1 MTLRSVNVLSVVN
14 SKSKISTQIIDGK
27 EHIVINEVVPIVDDI
42 VMNGIFYPADE
53 INKSYMTLNDNL
65 MPLDHPRIN
74 NENVSALNPQAINNY
89 YVGAWGRN
97 VRKSD
102 NKVLM
107 DAYIDRKFAESTD
120 KGRMLVNRLDDMMS
134 GKNITPIHV
143 STGLT
148 YTPDNQSGSSK
159 GKRYTA
165 IARNMKFDHVAILP
179 DKQGAATPEDGV
191 GIFVNSNGE
200 KSPIEYVSLFE
211 SHQDS
216 FGDVIKKTIQ
226 ETLKVFKFNKH
237 EETDSMKE
245 KILLALNAAG
255 IKTDGLTDE
264 QLLAAYNQQAAQE
277 AIDKKK
283 LAEEEEEKKKA
294 EQEKKNAT
302 NAEDAPAWAK
312 SLMNK
317 VANLEL
323 AVNANAEKELSV
335 KREAVKAKFNMTQT
349 AVNALTDEPLD
360 ALYAQ
365 CISSTPING
374 SYANN
379 SDKNTLLNME
389 APE

>member
-1 MTLRSVNVLSVVN
+1 MTLKSVNVLSVVN

-27 EHIVINEVVPIVDDI
+27 EHIVINDVVPIVDDI

-74 NENVSALNPQAINNY
+74 NEHVSALNPQAINNFY
-89 YVGAWGRN
+89 IGAWGRN
-97 VRKSD
+97 VRKSND
-102 NKVLM
+102 RVLM
-107 DAYIDRKFAESTD
+107 DAYIDRKFAESTE

-134 GKNITPIHV
+134 GKNTTPIHV

-179 DKQGAATPEDGV
+179 DKQGAATPDDGV
-191 GIFVNSNGE
+191 GIFVNSDGE
-200 KSPIEYVSLFE
+200 KSPIENVSLIE
-211 SHQDS
+211 CSEDS
-216 FGDVIKKTIQ
+216 ISNVISKTIK
-226 ETLKVFKFNKH
+226 EVLSVFKFNQK
-237 EETDSMKE
+237 EEEDLMKE

-255 IKTDGLTDE
+255 IKTDGLSDE
-264 QLLAAYNQQAAQE
+264 QLLRVYNEQTTKE
-277 AIDKKK
+277 AIEKKK
-283 LAEEEEEKKKA
+283 ASEEEEKKKA

-317 VANLEL
+317 VTNLEL
-323 AVNANAEKELSV
+323 AVNANTEKELSV

-349 AVNALTDEPLD
+349 AVNALSAEPLD

-365 CISSTPING
+365 CVKTAPISG
-374 SYANN
+374 GFANN
-379 SDKNTLLNME
+379 SDNSLLNME

>member
-1 MTLRSVNVLSVVN
+1 MTLKSVNVLSVVN

-27 EHIVINEVVPIVDDI
+27 EHIVINDVVPIVDDI

-74 NENVSALNPQAINNY
+74 NEHVSALNPQAINNFY
-89 YVGAWGRN
+89 IGAWGRN
-97 VRKSD
+97 VRKSND
-102 NKVLM
+102 RVLM
-107 DAYIDRKFAESTD
+107 DAYIDRKFAESTE
-120 KGRMLVNRLDDMMS
+120 KGRMLVNRLDDMMN
-134 GKNITPIHV
+134 GKNTAPIHV

-159 GKRYTA
+159 GKRYKS

-179 DKQGAATPEDGV
+179 DKQGAATPDDGV
-191 GIFVNSNGE
+191 GIFVNSDGE
-200 KSPIEYVSLFE
+200 KSPIENVSLIDC
-211 SHQDS
+211 SDDS
-216 FGDVIKKTIQ
+216 ISNVISKTIK
-226 ETLKVFKFNKH
+226 EVLSVFKFNQK
-237 EETDSMKE
+237 EEEDLMKE

-255 IKTDGLTDE
+255 IKTDGLSDE
-264 QLLAAYNQQAAQE
+264 QLLKVYNEQTTKE
-277 AIDKKK
+277 AIEKKK
-283 LAEEEEEKKKA
+283 ASEEEEKKKA
-294 EQEKKNAT
+294 EQEKKNAA

-317 VANLEL
+317 VTNLEL
-323 AVNANAEKELSV
+323 AVNANTEKELSV

-349 AVNALTDEPLD
+349 AVNALSGEPLD

-365 CISSTPING
+365 CVKTAPISG
-374 SYANN
+374 GFANN
-379 SDKNTLLNME
+379 SDNSLLNME

>member
-1 MTLRSVNVLSVVN
+1 MTLKSVNVLSVVN

-27 EHIVINEVVPIVDDI
+27 EHIVINDVVPIVDDI
-42 VMNGIFYPADE
+42 VMNGIFHPADE

-65 MPLDHPRIN
+65 MPLDHPRVN

-89 YVGAWGRN
+89 YIGAWGRN

-107 DAYIDRKFAESTD
+107 DAYIDRKFAESTE

-134 GKNITPIHV
+134 GKNTTPIHV

-148 YTPDNQSGSSK
+148 YTPDNQSGTSK
-159 GKRYTA
+159 GKRYNA
-165 IARNMKFDHVAILP
+165 IARNMNFDHVAILP
-179 DKQGAATPEDGV
+179 NKQGAATPEDGV

-200 KSPIEYVSLFE
+200 KSAIEYVSLIDCQEE
-211 SHQDS
+211 SAVN
-216 FGDVIKKTIQ
+216 GIKKTIQ
-226 ETLKVFKFNKH
+226 DTLRAFKFNKQ
-237 EETDSMKE
+237 EENDPMKE

-255 IKTDGLTDE
+255 VKTDGLTDE
-264 QLLAAYNQQAAQE
+264 QLLTAYNQQTAQD

-283 LAEEEEEKKKA
+283 LTEEEEEKKKKA
-294 EQEKKNAT
+294 EQEKNAT
-302 NAEDAPAWAK
+302 NAEAPEWAK
-312 SLMNK
+312 TLMTEVSSLK
-317 VANLEL
+317 A
-323 AVNANAEKELSV
+323 AVNANTEKELSV

-349 AVNALTDEPLD
+349 AVNELSGEPLD

-365 CISSTPING
+365 CVTTAPIHG
-374 SYANN
+374 GFANN
-379 SDKNTLLNME
+379 SDNSLLNME

>member
-1 MTLRSVNVLSVVN
+1 MTLKSVNVLSVVN

-27 EHIVINEVVPIVDDI
+27 EHIVINDVVPIVDDI

-74 NENVSALNPQAINNY
+74 NEHVSALNPQAINNFY
-89 YVGAWGRN
+89 IGAWGRN
-97 VRKSD
+97 VRKSND
-102 NKVLM
+102 KVLM
-107 DAYIDRKFAESTD
+107 DAYIDRKFAESTE

-134 GKNITPIHV
+134 GKNTTPIHV

-148 YTPDNQSGSSK
+148 YTPDNQSGTSK
-159 GKRYTA
+159 GKRYNS

-179 DKQGAATPEDGV
+179 DKQGAATPDDGV

-200 KSPIEYVSLFE
+200 KSPIENVSLVE
-211 SHQDS
+211 CSEDS
-216 FGDVIKKTIQ
+216 ISNVISKTIK
-226 ETLKVFKFNKH
+226 EVLSVFKFNQK
-237 EETDSMKE
+237 EEEDLMKE

-255 IKTDGLTDE
+255 IKTDGLSDE
-264 QLLAAYNQQAAQE
+264 QLLKAYNEQTAKE
-277 AIDKKK
+277 AIEKKK
-283 LAEEEEEKKKA
+283 TSEEEEKKKA

-312 SLMNK
+312 ALMNK
-317 VANLEL
+317 VTSLEL
-323 AVNANAEKELSV
+323 AVNANTEKELSV

-349 AVNALTDEPLD
+349 AVNALSGEPLD

-365 CISSTPING
+365 CVKTAPISG
-374 SYANN
+374 GFANN
-379 SDKNTLLNME
+379 SDNSLLNME

>member
-1 MTLRSVNVLSVVN
+1 MTLKSVNVLSVVN

-27 EHIVINEVVPIVDDI
+27 EHIVINDVVPIVDDI

-74 NENVSALNPQAINNY
+74 NEHVSALNPQAINNFY
-89 YVGAWGRN
+89 IGAWGRN
-97 VRKSD
+97 VRKSND
-102 NKVLM
+102 RVLM
-107 DAYIDRKFAESTD
+107 DAYIDRKFAESTE

-134 GKNITPIHV
+134 GKNTTPIHV

-179 DKQGAATPEDGV
+179 DKQGAATPDDGV
-191 GIFVNSNGE
+191 GIFVNSDGE
-200 KSPIEYVSLFE
+200 KSPIENVSLIDC
-211 SHQDS
+211 SDDS
-216 FGDVIKKTIQ
+216 ISNVISKTIK
-226 ETLKVFKFNKH
+226 EVLSVFKFNQK
-237 EETDSMKE
+237 EEEDLMKE

-255 IKTDGLTDE
+255 IKTDGLSDE
-264 QLLAAYNQQAAQE
+264 QLLKVYNEQTTKE
-277 AIDKKK
+277 AIEKKK
-283 LAEEEEEKKKA
+283 ASEEEEKKKA
-294 EQEKKNAT
+294 EQEKKNAA

-317 VANLEL
+317 VTNLEL
-323 AVNANAEKELSV
+323 AVNANTEKELSV

-349 AVNALTDEPLD
+349 AVNALTGEPLD

-365 CISSTPING
+365 CVKTAPISG
-374 SYANN
+374 GFANN
-379 SDKNTLLNME
+379 SDNSLLNME

>member
-1 MTLRSVNVLSVVN
+1 MTLKSVNVLSVVN

-27 EHIVINEVVPIVDDI
+27 EHIVINDVVPIVDDI

-74 NENVSALNPQAINNY
+74 NEHVSALNPQAINNFY
-89 YVGAWGRN
+89 IGAWGRN
-97 VRKSD
+97 VRKSND
-102 NKVLM
+102 RVLM
-107 DAYIDRKFAESTD
+107 DAYIDRKFAESTE

-134 GKNITPIHV
+134 GKNTTPIHV

-179 DKQGAATPEDGV
+179 DKQGAATPDDGV
-191 GIFVNSNGE
+191 GIFVNSDGE
-200 KSPIEYVSLFE
+200 KSPIENVSLIDC
-211 SHQDS
+211 SDDS
-216 FGDVIKKTIQ
+216 ISNVISKTIK
-226 ETLKVFKFNKH
+226 EVLSVFKFNQK
-237 EETDSMKE
+237 EEEDLMKE

-255 IKTDGLTDE
+255 IKTDGLSDE
-264 QLLAAYNQQAAQE
+264 QLLKVYNEQTTKE
-277 AIDKKK
+277 AIEKKK
-283 LAEEEEEKKKA
+283 ASEEEEKKKA
-294 EQEKKNAT
+294 EQEKKNAA

-317 VANLEL
+317 VTNLEL
-323 AVNANAEKELSV
+323 AVNANTEKELSV

-349 AVNALTDEPLD
+349 AVNALSGEPLD

-365 CISSTPING
+365 CVKTAPISG
-374 SYANN
+374 GFANN
-379 SDKNTLLNME
+379 SDNSLLNME

>member
-1 MTLRSVNVLSVVN
+1 MTLKSVNVLSVVN

-27 EHIVINEVVPIVDDI
+27 EHIVINDVVPIVDDI

-74 NENVSALNPQAINNY
+74 NEHVSALNPQAINNFY
-89 YVGAWGRN
+89 IGAWGRN
-97 VRKSD
+97 VRKSND
-102 NKVLM
+102 RVLM
-107 DAYIDRKFAESTD
+107 DAYIDRKFAESTE

-134 GKNITPIHV
+134 GKNTTPIHV

-159 GKRYTA
+159 GKRYKS

-179 DKQGAATPEDGV
+179 DKQGAATPDDGV
-191 GIFVNSNGE
+191 GIFVNSDGE
-200 KSPIEYVSLFE
+200 KSPIENVSLIDC
-211 SHQDS
+211 SDDS
-216 FGDVIKKTIQ
+216 ISNVISKTIK
-226 ETLKVFKFNKH
+226 EVLSVFKFNQK
-237 EETDSMKE
+237 EEEDLMKE

-255 IKTDGLTDE
+255 IKTDGLSDE
-264 QLLAAYNQQAAQE
+264 QLLKVYNEQTTKE
-277 AIDKKK
+277 AIEKKK
-283 LAEEEEEKKKA
+283 ASEEEEKKKA

-317 VANLEL
+317 VTNLEL
-323 AVNANAEKELSV
+323 AVNANTEKELSV

-349 AVNALTDEPLD
+349 AVNALSGEPLD

-365 CISSTPING
+365 CVKTAPISG
-374 SYANN
+374 GFANN
-379 SDKNTLLNME
+379 SDNSLLNME

>member
-1 MTLRSVNVLSVVN
+1 MTLKSVNVLSVVN

-27 EHIVINEVVPIVDDI
+27 EHIVIKDVVPIVDDI

-74 NENVSALNPQAINNY
+74 NENVSALNPQAINNFY
-89 YVGAWGRN
+89 IGAWGRN
-97 VRKSD
+97 VRKSND
-102 NKVLM
+102 RVLM
-107 DAYIDRKFAESTD
+107 DAYIDRKFAESTE
-120 KGRMLVNRLDDMMS
+120 KGRLLVNRLDDMMS
-134 GKNITPIHV
+134 GKNTTPIHV

-148 YTPDNQSGSSK
+148 YTPDNQSGTSK
-159 GKRYTA
+159 GKRYKS

-179 DKQGAATPEDGV
+179 DKQGAATPDDGV

-200 KSPIEYVSLFE
+200 KSPIENVSLIE
-211 SHQDS
+211 CSEDS
-216 FGDVIKKTIQ
+216 ISNVISKTIK
-226 ETLKVFKFNKH
+226 EVLSVFKFNQK
-237 EETDSMKE
+237 EEEDVMKE

-255 IKTDGLTDE
+255 IKTDGLSDE
-264 QLLAAYNQQAAQE
+264 QLLKAYNEQTAKE
-277 AIDKKK
+277 AIEKKK
-283 LAEEEEEKKKA
+283 TSEEEEKKKA

-312 SLMNK
+312 ALMNK
-317 VANLEL
+317 VTSLEL
-323 AVNANAEKELSV
+323 AVNANTEKELSA

-349 AVNALTDEPLD
+349 AVNALSGEPLD

-365 CISSTPING
+365 SVKTAPISG
-374 SYANN
+374 GFANN
-379 SDKNTLLNME
+379 SDNSLLNME

>member
-1 MTLRSVNVLSVVN
+1 MTLKSVNVLSVVN

-27 EHIVINEVVPIVDDI
+27 EHIVINDVVPIVDDI

-74 NENVSALNPQAINNY
+74 NEHVSALNPQAINNFY
-89 YVGAWGRN
+89 IGAWGRN
-97 VRKSD
+97 VRKSND
-102 NKVLM
+102 RVLM
-107 DAYIDRKFAESTD
+107 DAYIDRKFAESTE
-120 KGRMLVNRLDDMMS
+120 KGRMLVNRLDDMMN
-134 GKNITPIHV
+134 GKNTTPIHV

-159 GKRYTA
+159 GKRYKS

-179 DKQGAATPEDGV
+179 DKQGAATPDDGV
-191 GIFVNSNGE
+191 GIFVNSDGE
-200 KSPIEYVSLFE
+200 KSPIENVSLIDC
-211 SHQDS
+211 SDDS
-216 FGDVIKKTIQ
+216 ISNVISKTIK
-226 ETLKVFKFNKH
+226 EVLGVFKFNQK
-237 EETDSMKE
+237 EEEDLMKE

-255 IKTDGLTDE
+255 IKTDGLSDE
-264 QLLAAYNQQAAQE
+264 QLLKVYNEQTTKE
-277 AIDKKK
+277 AIEKKK
-283 LAEEEEEKKKA
+283 ASEEEEKKKA

-302 NAEDAPAWAK
+302 NAEDAPAWAR

-317 VANLEL
+317 VTNLEL
-323 AVNANAEKELSV
+323 AVNANTEKELSV

-349 AVNALTDEPLD
+349 AVNALSGEPLD

-365 CISSTPING
+365 CVKTAPISG
-374 SYANN
+374 GFANN
-379 SDKNTLLNME
+379 SDNSLLNME

>member
-1 MTLRSVNVLSVVN
+1 MTLKSVNVLSVVN

-27 EHIVINEVVPIVDDI
+27 EHIVINDVVPIVDDI

-74 NENVSALNPQAINNY
+74 NEHVSALNPQAINNFY
-89 YVGAWGRN
+89 IGAWGRN
-97 VRKSD
+97 VRKSND
-102 NKVLM
+102 RVLM
-107 DAYIDRKFAESTD
+107 DAYIDRKFAESTE

-134 GKNITPIHV
+134 GKNTTPIHV

-179 DKQGAATPEDGV
+179 DKQGAATPDDGV
-191 GIFVNSNGE
+191 GIFVNSDGE
-200 KSPIEYVSLFE
+200 KSPIENVSLIE
-211 SHQDS
+211 CSEDS
-216 FGDVIKKTIQ
+216 ISNVISKTIK
-226 ETLKVFKFNKH
+226 EVLSVFKFNQK
-237 EETDSMKE
+237 EEEDLMKE

-255 IKTDGLTDE
+255 IKTDGLSDE
-264 QLLAAYNQQAAQE
+264 QLLRVYNEQTTKE
-277 AIDKKK
+277 AIEKKK
-283 LAEEEEEKKKA
+283 ASEEEEKKKA

-317 VANLEL
+317 VTNLEL
-323 AVNANAEKELSV
+323 AVNANTEKELSV

-349 AVNALTDEPLD
+349 AVNALSGEPLD

-365 CISSTPING
+365 CVKTAPISG
-374 SYANN
+374 GFANN
-379 SDKNTLLNME
+379 SDNSLLNME

>member
-1 MTLRSVNVLSVVN
+1 MTLKSVNVLSVVN

-27 EHIVINEVVPIVDDI
+27 EHIVINDVVPIVDDI
-42 VMNGIFYPADE
+42 VMNGIYYPSDE

-89 YVGAWGRN
+89 YIGAWGRN
-97 VRKSD
+97 VRKVGD
-102 NKVLM
+102 KVLM
-107 DAYIDRKFAESTD
+107 DAYIDRKFAESTE

-134 GKNITPIHV
+134 GKNTTPIHV

-148 YTPDNQSGSSK
+148 YQADHQSGISK
-159 GKRYTA
+159 GKRYSS
-165 IARNMKFDHVAILP
+165 IARNMKFDHVAILT

-200 KSPIEYVSLFE
+200 KTPLETVSLADCTE
-211 SHQDS
+211 EPLTN
-216 FGDVIKKTIQ
+216 VIKQTIKDVLKTFQ
-226 ETLKVFKFNKH
+226 LNKK
-237 EETDSMKE
+237 EEPDPMKE

-255 IKTDGLTDE
+255 IKTDGLSDE
-264 QLLAAYNQQAAQE
+264 QLLKAYNEQTAKE
-277 AIDKKK
+277 AIEKKK
-283 LAEEEEEKKKA
+283 TSEEEEKKKA

-312 SLMNK
+312 ALMNK
-317 VANLEL
+317 VTSLEL
-323 AVNANAEKELSV
+323 AVNANTEKELSV

-349 AVNALTDEPLD
+349 AVNALSGEPLD

-365 CISSTPING
+365 CVKTAPIISG
-374 SYANN
+374 GFANN
-379 SDKNTLLNME
+379 SDNSLLNME

>member
-27 EHIVINEVVPIVDDI
+27 EHIVINDVVPIVDDI

-65 MPLDHPRIN
+65 MPLDHPMIN
-74 NENVSALNPQAINNY
+74 NENVSALTPQAINNY

-97 VRKSD
+97 VRKSND
-102 NKVLM
+102 RVLM
-107 DAYIDRKFAESTD
+107 DAYIDRKFAESTE

-134 GKNITPIHV
+134 GKNTTPIHV

-179 DKQGAATPEDGV
+179 DKQGAATPDDGV
-191 GIFVNSNGE
+191 GIFVNSDGE
-200 KSPIEYVSLFE
+200 KSPIENVSLIDC
-211 SHQDS
+211 SDDS
-216 FGDVIKKTIQ
+216 ISNVISKTIK
-226 ETLKVFKFNKH
+226 EVLSVFKFNQK
-237 EETDSMKE
+237 EEEDLMKE

-255 IKTDGLTDE
+255 IKTDGLSDE
-264 QLLAAYNQQAAQE
+264 QLLKVYNEQTTKE
-277 AIDKKK
+277 AIEKKK
-283 LAEEEEEKKKA
+283 ASEEEEKKKA

-317 VANLEL
+317 VTNLEL
-323 AVNANAEKELSV
+323 AVNANTEKELSV

-349 AVNALTDEPLD
+349 AVNALSGEPLD

-365 CISSTPING
+365 CVKTAPISG
-374 SYANN
+374 GFANN
-379 SDKNTLLNME
+379 SDNSLLNME

>member
-1 MTLRSVNVLSVVN
+1 MTLKSVNVLSVVN

-27 EHIVINEVVPIVDDI
+27 EHIVINDVVPIVDDI

-74 NENVSALNPQAINNY
+74 NEHVSALNPQAINNFY
-89 YVGAWGRN
+89 IGAWGRN
-97 VRKSD
+97 VRKSND
-102 NKVLM
+102 RVLM
-107 DAYIDRKFAESTD
+107 DAYIDRKFAESTE
-120 KGRMLVNRLDDMMS
+120 KGRMLVNRLDDMMN
-134 GKNITPIHV
+134 GKNTAPIHV

-179 DKQGAATPEDGV
+179 DKQGAATPDDGV
-191 GIFVNSNGE
+191 GIFVNSDGE
-200 KSPIEYVSLFE
+200 KSPIENVSLIDC
-211 SHQDS
+211 SDDS
-216 FGDVIKKTIQ
+216 ISNVISKTIK
-226 ETLKVFKFNKH
+226 EVLSVFKFNQK
-237 EETDSMKE
+237 EEEDLMKE

-255 IKTDGLTDE
+255 IKTDGLSDE
-264 QLLAAYNQQAAQE
+264 QLLKVYNEQTTKE
-277 AIDKKK
+277 AIEKKK
-283 LAEEEEEKKKA
+283 ASEEEEKKKA

-317 VANLEL
+317 VTNLEL
-323 AVNANAEKELSV
+323 AVNANTEKELSV

-349 AVNALTDEPLD
+349 AVNALSGEPLD

-365 CISSTPING
+365 CVKTAPISG
-374 SYANN
+374 GFANN
-379 SDKNTLLNME
+379 SDNSLLNME

>member
-1 MTLRSVNVLSVVN
+1 MTLKSVNVLSVVN

-27 EHIVINEVVPIVDDI
+27 EHIVINDVVPIVDDI

-74 NENVSALNPQAINNY
+74 NEHVSALNPQAINNFY
-89 YVGAWGRN
+89 IGAWGRN
-97 VRKSD
+97 VRKSND
-102 NKVLM
+102 RVLM
-107 DAYIDRKFAESTD
+107 DAYIDRKFAESTE
-120 KGRMLVNRLDDMMS
+120 KGRMLVNRLDDMMN
-134 GKNITPIHV
+134 GKNTTPIHV

-179 DKQGAATPEDGV
+179 DKQGAATPDDGV
-191 GIFVNSNGE
+191 GIFVNSDGE
-200 KSPIEYVSLFE
+200 KSPIENVSLIDC
-211 SHQDS
+211 SDDS
-216 FGDVIKKTIQ
+216 ISNVISKTIK
-226 ETLKVFKFNKH
+226 EVLSVFKFNQK
-237 EETDSMKE
+237 EEEDLMKE

-255 IKTDGLTDE
+255 IKTDGLSDE
-264 QLLAAYNQQAAQE
+264 QLLKVYNEQTTKE
-277 AIDKKK
+277 AIEKKK
-283 LAEEEEEKKKA
+283 ASEEEEKKKA

-317 VANLEL
+317 VTNLEL
-323 AVNANAEKELSV
+323 AVNANTEKELSV

-349 AVNALTDEPLD
+349 AVNALSGEPLD

-365 CISSTPING
+365 CVKTAPISG
-374 SYANN
+374 GFANN
-379 SDKNTLLNME
+379 SDNSLLNME

>member
-27 EHIVINEVVPIVDDI
+27 EHIVINDVVPIVDDI

-65 MPLDHPRIN
+65 MPLDHPMIN
-74 NENVSALNPQAINNY
+74 NENVSALTPRAINNY

-97 VRKSD
+97 VRKSND
-102 NKVLM
+102 RVLM
-107 DAYIDRKFAESTD
+107 DAYIDRKFAESTE

-134 GKNITPIHV
+134 GKNTTPIHV

-191 GIFVNSNGE
+191 GIFVNSSGE
-200 KSPIEYVSLFE
+200 KSPIEYVNLFDD
-211 SHQDS
+211 HQDS
-216 FGDVIKKTIQ
+216 FGDAIKKTIQ
-226 ETLKVFKFNKH
+226 ETLKIFKFNKH
-237 EETDSMKE
+237 EGKDPMKE

-255 IKTDGLTDE
+255 VKTDGLTDE
-264 QLLAAYNQQAAQE
+264 QLLEVYNEQTTKE
-277 AIDKKK
+277 AIEKKK
-283 LAEEEEEKKKA
+283 TSEEEEKKKA

-317 VANLEL
+317 VTSLEL

-349 AVNALTDEPLD
+349 AVNALSGEPLD

-365 CISSTPING
+365 CVKTAPISG
-374 SYANN
+374 SFANN
-379 SDKNTLLNME
+379 SDNSLLNME

>member
-1 MTLRSVNVLSVVN
+1 MTLKSVNVLSVVN

-27 EHIVINEVVPIVDDI
+27 EHIVINDVVPIVDDI

-74 NENVSALNPQAINNY
+74 NEHVSALNPQAINNFY
-89 YVGAWGRN
+89 IGAWGRN
-97 VRKSD
+97 VRKSND
-102 NKVLM
+102 RVLM
-107 DAYIDRKFAESTD
+107 DAYIDRKFAESTE

-134 GKNITPIHV
+134 GKNTTPIHV

-179 DKQGAATPEDGV
+179 DKQGAATPDDGV
-191 GIFVNSNGE
+191 GIFVNSDGE
-200 KSPIEYVSLFE
+200 KSPIENVSLIDC
-211 SHQDS
+211 SDDS
-216 FGDVIKKTIQ
+216 ISNVISKTIK
-226 ETLKVFKFNKH
+226 EVLSVFKFNQK
-237 EETDSMKE
+237 EEEDLMKE

-255 IKTDGLTDE
+255 IKTDGLSDE
-264 QLLAAYNQQAAQE
+264 QLLKVYNEQTTKE
-277 AIDKKK
+277 AIEKKK
-283 LAEEEEEKKKA
+283 ASEEEEKKKA
-294 EQEKKNAT
+294 EQEKKSAA

-317 VANLEL
+317 VTNLEL
-323 AVNANAEKELSV
+323 AVNANTEKELSV

-349 AVNALTDEPLD
+349 AVNALSGEPLD

-365 CISSTPING
+365 CVKTAPISG
-374 SYANN
+374 GFANN
-379 SDKNTLLNME
+379 SDNSLLNME

>member
-1 MTLRSVNVLSVVN
+1 MTLKSVNVLSVVN

-27 EHIVINEVVPIVDDI
+27 EHIVINDVVPIVDDI

-74 NENVSALNPQAINNY
+74 NEHVSALNPQAINNFY
-89 YVGAWGRN
+89 IGAWGRN
-97 VRKSD
+97 VRKSND
-102 NKVLM
+102 RVLM
-107 DAYIDRKFAESTD
+107 DAYIDRKFAESTE

-134 GKNITPIHV
+134 GKNTTPIHV

-179 DKQGAATPEDGV
+179 DKQGAATPDDGV
-191 GIFVNSNGE
+191 GIFVNSDGE
-200 KSPIEYVSLFE
+200 KSPIENVSLIDC
-211 SHQDS
+211 SDDS
-216 FGDVIKKTIQ
+216 ISNVISKTIK
-226 ETLKVFKFNKH
+226 EVLSVFKFNQK
-237 EETDSMKE
+237 EEEDLMKE

-255 IKTDGLTDE
+255 IKTDGLSDE
-264 QLLAAYNQQAAQE
+264 QLLKVYNEQTTKE
-277 AIDKKK
+277 AIEKKK
-283 LAEEEEEKKKA
+283 ASEEEEKKKA
-294 EQEKKNAT
+294 EQEKKNAA

-317 VANLEL
+317 VTNLEL
-323 AVNANAEKELSV
+323 AVNANTEKELSV

-349 AVNALTDEPLD
+349 AVNALAGEPLD

-365 CISSTPING
+365 CVKTAPISG
-374 SYANN
+374 GFANN
-379 SDKNTLLNME
+379 SDNSLLNME

>member
-1 MTLRSVNVLSVVN
+1 MTLKSVNVLSVVN

-27 EHIVINEVVPIVDDI
+27 EHIVINDVVPIVDDI

-74 NENVSALNPQAINNY
+74 NEHVSALNPQAINNFY
-89 YVGAWGRN
+89 IGAWGRN
-97 VRKSD
+97 VRKSND
-102 NKVLM
+102 RVLM
-107 DAYIDRKFAESTD
+107 DAYIDRKFAESTE
-120 KGRMLVNRLDDMMS
+120 KGRMLVNRLDDMMN
-134 GKNITPIHV
+134 GKNTTPIHV

-159 GKRYTA
+159 GKRYKS

-179 DKQGAATPEDGV
+179 DKQGAATPDDGV
-191 GIFVNSNGE
+191 GIFVNSDGE
-200 KSPIEYVSLFE
+200 KSPIENVSLIDC
-211 SHQDS
+211 SDDS
-216 FGDVIKKTIQ
+216 ISNVISKTIK
-226 ETLKVFKFNKH
+226 EVLSVFKFNQK
-237 EETDSMKE
+237 EEEDLMKE

-255 IKTDGLTDE
+255 IKTDGLSDE
-264 QLLAAYNQQAAQE
+264 QLLKVYNEQTTKE
-277 AIDKKK
+277 AIEKKK
-283 LAEEEEEKKKA
+283 ASEEEEKKKA
-294 EQEKKNAT
+294 EQEKKNAA

-317 VANLEL
+317 VTNLEL
-323 AVNANAEKELSV
+323 AVNANTEKELSV

-349 AVNALTDEPLD
+349 AVNALSGEPLD

-365 CISSTPING
+365 CVKTAPISG
-374 SYANN
+374 SFANN
-379 SDKNTLLNME
+379 SDNSLLNME

>member
-1 MTLRSVNVLSVVN
+1 MTLKSVNVLSVVN

-27 EHIVINEVVPIVDDI
+27 EHIVINDVVPIVDDI

-74 NENVSALNPQAINNY
+74 NEHVSALNPQAINNFY
-89 YVGAWGRN
+89 IGAWGRN
-97 VRKSD
+97 VRKSND
-102 NKVLM
+102 RVLM
-107 DAYIDRKFAESTD
+107 DAYIDRKFAESTE
-120 KGRMLVNRLDDMMS
+120 KGRMLVNRLDDMMN
-134 GKNITPIHV
+134 GKNTTPIHV

-159 GKRYTA
+159 GKRYKS

-179 DKQGAATPEDGV
+179 DKQGAATPDDGV
-191 GIFVNSNGE
+191 GIFVNSDGE
-200 KSPIEYVSLFE
+200 KSPIENVSLIDC
-211 SHQDS
+211 SDDS
-216 FGDVIKKTIQ
+216 ISNVISKTIK
-226 ETLKVFKFNKH
+226 EVLSVFKFNQK
-237 EETDSMKE
+237 EEEDLMKE

-255 IKTDGLTDE
+255 IKTDGLSDE
-264 QLLAAYNQQAAQE
+264 QLLKVYNEQTTKE
-277 AIDKKK
+277 AIEKKK
-283 LAEEEEEKKKA
+283 ASEEEEKKKA
-294 EQEKKNAT
+294 EQEKKNAA

-317 VANLEL
+317 VTNLEL
-323 AVNANAEKELSV
+323 AVNANTEKELSV

-349 AVNALTDEPLD
+349 AVNALSGEPLD

-365 CISSTPING
+365 CVKTAPISG
-374 SYANN
+374 GFANN
-379 SDKNTLLNME
+379 SDNSLLNME